1 MENGVEKIVGETLTV
16 LVYQVPMHLDD
27 AVGRAAGNGL
37 EQGAVGGVEF
47 DDVTGVLLWQ
57 SGLKRRSHCGIEV
70 RGC

>member
-1 MENGVEKIVGETLTV
+1 VEDGIEEVICETHTV
-16 LVYQVPMHLDD
+16 VVHQIPMHLDD